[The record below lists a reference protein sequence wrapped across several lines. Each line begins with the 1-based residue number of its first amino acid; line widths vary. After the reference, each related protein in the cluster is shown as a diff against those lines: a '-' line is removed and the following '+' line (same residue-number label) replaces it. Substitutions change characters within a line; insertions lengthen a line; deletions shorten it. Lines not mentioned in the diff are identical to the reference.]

1 MAQIEEDYLTPD
13 EETEVQ
19 RKRRKANKRKALSR
33 FNAELRRQAHA
44 EWKESE
50 QVLAEEHDE
59 ESKKNHARAAQTR
72 AVLSDEDRQYLQELD
87 RKRKARH
94 RARLKDEVR
103 LYLVYKSP
111 SSLSPAS
118 FTRQEQPSGTKTMM
132 QSVQEIYISVRD
144 STVSVFGDSQC
155 SKDLCYVVGLIY
167 VSKVINPYP
176 TAFPYG
182 NGMVLH
188 FYLQQESSTTKTV
201 HKVIKK
207 GLKTYV

>member
-50 QVLAEEHDE
+50 QVLGEELDE
-59 ESKKNHARAAQTR
+59 ERKQNHTRTAQTR
-72 AVLSDEDRQYLQELD
+72 AVLSDEDRLYIQELD
-87 RKRKARH
+87 RKRKARQQAH
-94 RARLKDEVR
+94 LKNEVQ
-103 LYLVYKSP
+103 LYLVYKTP
-111 SSLSPAS
+111 CSLLPAS
-118 FTRQEQPSGTKTMM
+118 FARHQQPAGTKTMM

-144 STVSVFGDSQC
+144 STVSVFDDSRY

-167 VSKVINPYP
+167 MSMVINLLKPNDIYICR
-176 TAFPYG
+176 TAALTSRP
-182 NGMVLH
+182 LH
-188 FYLQQESSTTKTV
+188 LKYLFNKY
-201 HKVIKK
+201 
-207 GLKTYV
+207 TY